1 MYLAEFSRLAAR
13 GTAMLLL
20 APSATFTWD
29 ASAQPPVSLERLAVA
44 ARLAPRDPLAHCEYG
59 KALAK
64 SNQLSKART
73 ELEAC
78 VSLDPDSVEG
88 HFRLARLYRQLGLT
102 ALAKEQADRR
112 THAEQHE
119 SARNEERYRNAT
131 AFLFTMQ
138 KLDSKP

>member
-1 MYLAEFSRLAAR
+1 MYLAESSRLAAR

-20 APSATFTWD
+20 APPATFTWD

-73 ELEAC
+73 E
-78 VSLDPDSVEG
+78 
-88 HFRLARLYRQLGLT
+88 
-102 ALAKEQADRR
+102 
-112 THAEQHE
+112 
-119 SARNEERYRNAT
+119 RYRNAT